1 MNEPVIV
8 PAPVRKSVLVQA
20 PPDKGFEVFTR
31 GMGRWWSK
39 EHSINTS
46 PMVDV
51 VIEPRAG
58 GRWYERGEDGSECQW
73 GHVIVWEAP
82 KRLVLAWQLNGDWK
96 FDASLI
102 TEVEIRFTA
111 EGGATHVLEKFG
123 EKAETIRTMIDAPGG
138 WAGLLD
144 AFAKFVATS

>member
-1 MNEPVIV
+1 M
-8 PAPVRKSVLVQA
+8 LVQA
-20 PPDKGFEVFTR
+20 PPDKAFEVFTR

-73 GHVIVWEAP
+73 GHVIAWEAP

-102 TEVEIRFTA
+102 TEVGNSLYR
-111 EGGATHVLEKFG
+111 
-123 EKAETIRTMIDAPGG
+123 RRWRDPC
-138 WAGLLD
+138 
-144 AFAKFVATS
+144 

>member
-8 PAPVRKSVLVQA
+8 PAPVRKSMLVPA
-20 PPDKGFEVFTR
+20 PPDKAFEVFTR

-73 GHVIVWEAP
+73 GHVIAWEAP

-111 EGGATHVLEKFG
+111 EGGATRVELEHRDLEKFG
-123 EKAETIRTMIDAPGG
+123 EKAETIRTMRRAGRLGG
-138 WAGLLD
+138 SA
-144 AFAKFVATS
+144 